1 MSLSE
6 KLLEATKKAS
16 ASTCKLGTL
25 LQGDILSTKEKEQLS
40 QILAVPENDPRRVPN
55 TAVAKVLRDE
65 GYDISNSSVDRH
77 RRGDC
82 SCNRK
87 VSA

>member
-1 MSLSE
+1 MSLSD

-16 ASTCKLGTL
+16 ASACKLGLL
-25 LQGDILSTKEKEQLS
+25 LQGEKLSVKEKEQLS
-40 QILAVPENDPRRVPN
+40 QILEVSEDDPRRVPN

-82 SCNRK
+82 SCNRNA
-87 VSA
+87 SA

>member
-1 MSLSE
+1 MSLSD
-6 KLLEATKKAS
+6 KLIEASKKAASS
-16 ASTCKLGTL
+16 ACKLGL
-25 LQGDILSTKEKEQLS
+25 LLIGDKLSDKEKQQLIA
-40 QILAVPENDPRRVPN
+40 ILQVPEEDPRRVSN
-55 TAVAKVLRDE
+55 VALGKVLRDE
-65 GYDISNSSVDRH
+65 GFDISNSSVDRH